1 MPKDGEILTSTPN
14 MIFRRYSCLALL
26 LTACVLPAA
35 GRNIAA
41 AQEPDDS
48 LKSILTNRCGGCH
61 ADGEEQ
67 GGFELNTL
75 NNNLEDVAVFTK
87 WERVYDRVLSAE
99 MPPADGEPLTK
110 AELSKFK
117 SVLHRALND
126 AHAAAKGTVL
136 RRLNRIEYQNTM
148 NDLFGVNLDLRS
160 DLPEDGRYHEFDN
173 VGSSLGLSSVH
184 LKRYMAAAN
193 RFLDASIVTS
203 IAAPESTSVTA
214 DYRKHKKIGRTFR
227 QLDDGAVARF
237 SGGYLLD
244 GHLQNTRARERG
256 WYRITI
262 NAYAY
267 QSDVPRTFAVLA
279 KTYATGRPDRILG
292 YCTVPSGE
300 IKPVVFNAYIE
311 AGYFLVVDPHGIFDP
326 DQYKRKTID
335 GYKGPGLAVKDVQ
348 LEGPIHVEFPSR
360 GHRLVFDGIRRDE
373 ILPRRPADRQR
384 RWYKPRFTVTS
395 GDEVGDAR
403 QSLVRVA
410 TSAFR
415 RPVGD
420 EDVARYVKLF
430 QWERAEGTSFED
442 SLRTAVV
449 AILCSPKFLYLPE
462 SSARLDDHD
471 LAVRLSLFLARTK
484 VDEELMRVAASGKLK
499 SNAAELRRQTER
511 LLNDDRFDRF
521 IQDFC
526 DAWLDLR
533 DLEATFP
540 DRRLFPE
547 FDEYLRY
554 SLPLETRAFVHEL
567 IRSNLPIVNLVKSD
581 FAMLNQRLAEHYDL
595 SSVNGPEIRKVT
607 LPEDSLRG
615 GLLSQASILRV
626 TANGTN
632 TSPVTRGAWVMERIL
647 GETPQPPPPGTP
659 GVEPDT
665 RGATTLRELLVKHR
679 SLTSCNSC
687 HQHIDPPGFALECFS
702 PTGQFRDRFRLTANG
717 ERVKTS
723 FNKRQVR
730 YQLGASV
737 DSSGTLADGRTFDG
751 FRQFR
756 EYLSD
761 EPKILARTLTVKL
774 LTFATGRELGF
785 SDRVEIDRIV
795 QTSASNGYRI
805 RDLIH
810 LCVQSDIFR
819 NE

>member
-1 MPKDGEILTSTPN
+1 MPDAGTS
-14 MIFRRYSCLALL
+14 
-26 LTACVLPAA
+26 V
-35 GRNIAA
+35 AA
-41 AQEPDDS
+41 AQETHTA
-48 LKSILTNRCGGCH
+48 LKSTLTKRCGSCH
-61 ADGEEQ
+61 ADGEKQ
-67 GGFELNTL
+67 GGFELSSL
-75 NNNLEDVAVFTK
+75 SDNLKDSAAFAK
-87 WERVYDRVLSAE
+87 WERVYDRVQSGE
-99 MPPADGEPLTK
+99 MPPAEAESLTT
-110 AELSKFK
+110 AESAQFK

-126 AHAAAKGTVL
+126 AHVTAKGTVL

-148 NDLFGVNLDLRS
+148 NDLFGVNLDLQS

-193 RFLDASIVTS
+193 RFLDESIVTS
-203 IAAPESTSVTA
+203 VGPPETTSITA
-214 DYRKHKKIGRTFR
+214 DYQKHQKIGRTFR
-227 QLDDGAVARF
+227 RLDDGAIARF

-244 GHLQNTRARERG
+244 GQLQNARARQRG
-256 WYRITI
+256 WYRITVK
-262 NAYAY
+262 AYAY
-267 QSDVPRTFAVLA
+267 QSEVPRTFAVLA
-279 KTYATGRPDRILG
+279 KTYASGGHTEILG
-292 YCTVPSGE
+292 YFSVPPE
-300 IKPVVFNAYIE
+300 NARPVVFDAYME
-311 AGYFLVVDPHGIFDP
+311 ANYFLVIDPHGIFDP

-335 GYKGPGLAVKDVQ
+335 GYEGPGLAVKDAQ
-348 LEGPIHVEFPSR
+348 LEGPINVEFPSR
-360 GHRLVFDGIRRDE
+360 GHRLVFDGIRRAE
-373 ILPRRPADRQR
+373 IPPPRPSDRQR
-384 RWYKPRFTVTS
+384 RGYKPRFTVTS
-395 GDEVGDAR
+395 DDEVQDAR

-410 TSAFR
+410 SAAFR
-415 RPVGD
+415 RQAN
-420 EDVARYVKLF
+420 EADVARYVALF
-430 QWERAEGTSFED
+430 QAERAEGSSFED

-449 AILCSPKFLYLPE
+449 AIFCSPKFLYLPE
-462 SSARLDDHD
+462 DSARLDDHD
-471 LAVRLSLFLARTK
+471 LAVRLSLFLIRTK
-484 VDEELMRVAASGKLK
+484 VDEKLMRVAASGKLK
-499 SNAAELRRQTER
+499 SDAAELRRQTER
-511 LLNDDRFDRF
+511 LLNDARFDRF

-540 DRRLFPE
+540 DSRLFPE
-547 FDEYLRY
+547 FDEYLRH
-554 SLPLETRAFVHEL
+554 SLPLETRGFVHEL
-567 IRSNLPIVNLVKSD
+567 IRSNLPITNLVDSD

-595 SSVNGPEIRKVT
+595 PAVDGPEIRKVS
-607 LPEDSLRG
+607 LPANSMRG

-679 SLTSCNSC
+679 SMTSCNSC
-687 HQHIDPPGFALECFS
+687 HQHIDPPGFAMECFN
-702 PTGQFRDRFRLTANG
+702 PTGKFRERFRLSANG
-717 ERVKTS
+717 ERVNAT
-723 FNKRQVR
+723 FNNRRVQ

-737 DSSGTLADGRTFDG
+737 DSSGKLADGRTFDG

-756 EYLSD
+756 KYLAD
-761 EPKILARTLTVKL
+761 DPKMLAKTLTVKL

-785 SDRVEIDRIV
+785 SDRAEIERIV
-795 QTSASNGYRI
+795 RTAAANDYRI

>member
-1 MPKDGEILTSTPN
+1 MNVRK
-14 MIFRRYSCLALL
+14 YSFLALFLMACAL
-26 LTACVLPAA
+26 LES
-35 GRNIAA
+35 GRNFAG
-41 AQEPDDS
+41 AQEQHDA
-48 LKSILTNRCGGCH
+48 LKPMLTNRCGDCH
-61 ADGEEQ
+61 ADGENQ
-67 GGFELNTL
+67 GGFELTTL
-75 NNNLEDVAVFTK
+75 SDNLKDEVAFSK
-87 WERVYDRVLSAE
+87 WERVYDRVLSGE
-99 MPPADGEPLTK
+99 MPPADEEQLTK
-110 AELSKFK
+110 TESAKFK

-126 AHAAAKGTVL
+126 VHAASKGTVL
-136 RRLNRIEYQNTM
+136 RRLNQIEYQNTM
-148 NDLFGVNLDLRS
+148 NDLFGVNLNLRS
-160 DLPEDGRYHEFDN
+160 DLPEDGRHHEFDN

-203 IAAPESTSVTA
+203 LEPLESTSITA
-214 DYRKHKKIGRTFR
+214 DYQEHKKIGRTFR

-244 GHLQNTRARERG
+244 GYLKNTRATDHG

-267 QSDVPRTFAVLA
+267 QSEGPRTFAVLA
-279 KTYATGRPDRILG
+279 KTYVTGRPTRILG
-292 YCTVPSGE
+292 YFSVPSGKIE
-300 IKPVVFNAYIE
+300 PVVFEAYLE
-311 AGYFLVVDPHGIFDP
+311 AGYFLVIDPHGIFDP
-326 DQYKRKTID
+326 DQYKRETID
-335 GYKGPGLAVKDVQ
+335 GYKGPGLAIKDAQ
-348 LEGPIHVEFPSR
+348 LEGPINVAFPSR
-360 GHRLVFDGIRRDE
+360 GHRLVFDGIQRVE
-373 ILPRRPADRQR
+373 ISPPRPADRQR
-384 RWYKPRFTVTS
+384 RRYKPRFTVTS
-395 GDEVGDAR
+395 DNEVRDAR

-410 TSAFR
+410 SAAFR
-415 RPVGD
+415 RPAD
-420 EDVARYVKLF
+420 SEDVTSYLKLF
-430 QWERAEGTSFED
+430 QTERAAGTSFED

-449 AILCSPKFLYLPE
+449 AIFCSPKFLYLPE
-462 SSARLDDHD
+462 ISARLDDHD

-484 VDEELMRVAASGKLK
+484 VDEELMQVAASGKLQHDA
-499 SNAAELRRQTER
+499 SELRRQTER
-511 LLNDDRFDRF
+511 LLNDVRFDRF
-521 IQDFC
+521 VHDFC

-554 SLPLETRAFVHEL
+554 SLPLETQSFVHEL
-567 IRSNLPIVNLVKSD
+567 IRSNLPITNLVNSD
-581 FAMLNQRLAEHYDL
+581 FAMLNERLAEHYDL
-595 SSVNGPEIRKVT
+595 PPVNGPEIRKVS

-615 GLLSQASILRV
+615 GLLSQASIHRV

-679 SLTSCNSC
+679 SMTSCNSC
-687 HQHIDPPGFALECFS
+687 HQHIDPPGFAMECFS

-717 ERVKTS
+717 ERVRTT
-723 FNKRQVR
+723 FNNRPAR

-756 EYLSD
+756 KYLTD
-761 EPKILARTLTVKL
+761 ERRILARTLTVKL
-774 LTFATGRELGF
+774 LTFATGRKLGF
-785 SDRVEIDRIV
+785 SDRLEIDRIV
-795 QTSASNGYRI
+795 ETAAATEYRI

-819 NE
+819 NQ